1 MFETP
6 KFEIQILTYGPEKEV
21 TWTTVA
27 STFQKEAAREYR
39 RVWLNAWYAVGE
51 ELENGMARRVRVLR
65 NGREIEE
72 S

>member
-1 MFETP
+1 MFEPP

-21 TWTTVA
+21 IWTTVA
-27 STFQKEAAREYR
+27 MTFQKEAAREYR

-51 ELENGMARRVRVLR
+51 EMENGIIKRVRVLR
-65 NGREIEE
+65 NGREVEE